1 MQLLKN
7 KYKLIWVLGIILI
20 AGFLSIGIAAYIVSR
35 DAIRAGIVQQ
45 ALPLTA
51 DNIYSEIQKDLLRPV
66 FISSMMAQDTF
77 VREWMIGGE
86 RDTKRIERYLKEIK
100 TKYGANTAFLVSE
113 NSRKYYF
120 EGGVL
125 KIVSKRDTR
134 DKWYFR
140 VREMRAQFESN
151 VDLDQANRDQRTVF
165 VNYRVHDYRGN
176 YIGATGVGLT
186 LDKIGSHIDRYQST
200 FNRRIFFVDRNGQI
214 VLTGQSMK
222 NVQGSIRDLPGI
234 DTVAEQILKG
244 GDTPKQLEYHRGQSL
259 VMVNSRYIPELGS
272 YLLVE
277 QDEGEDIKDVWRVL
291 LINLG
296 IGSILGLLALAVM
309 RRVVDRYQQRLESMT
324 REVLSHAARETE
336 MAREQ
341 QEFVAMVSHEFRT
354 PIAIIDSSLQG
365 LKRHEHGMPDEVSAR
380 YGRIR
385 RATLRLQE
393 LIGNFLAGDRLKQAR
408 FLPGSEHI
416 DLFQLV
422 ARAAE
427 RVEFQNMIFRAD
439 ELGAVVA
446 GDTELLR
453 VVFFN
458 ILNNAIKYSPP
469 NGAIHVDGLVK
480 EGFAEVR
487 IRDSGTGIAPADL
500 MHIFEKHYRAVSN
513 KAAGS
518 GLGLYIVRRIVELH
532 GGTVS
537 VDSVPD
543 QGTTICVR
551 LPVADHPS

>member
-1 MQLLKN
+1 MQLFRD
-7 KYKLIWVLGIILI
+7 KYKLVWALGLILLL
-20 AGFLSIGIAAYIVSR
+20 GFLSIGVAAYIVSR

-66 FISSMMAQDTF
+66 FVSSMMAQDTF
-77 VREWMIGGE
+77 MRDWLTGGE
-86 RDTKRIERYLKEIK
+86 RDVSRIRRYLNEVK
-100 TKYGANTAFLVSE
+100 TRYGTNTSFLVSE
-113 NSRKYYF
+113 RSRKYYF
-120 EGGVL
+120 ESGVL
-125 KIVSKRDTR
+125 KVVSKDDPRD
-134 DKWYFR
+134 DWYFR
-140 VREMRAQFESN
+140 VRQMQAPFESN
-151 VDLDQANRDQRTVF
+151 VDLDEANRDQRTVF
-165 VNYRVHDYRGN
+165 VNYRVLDYRGN
-176 YIGATGVGLT
+176 YIGAIGVGLT
-186 LDKIGSHIDRYQST
+186 LDKIGSHIDRYQSA
-200 FNRRIFFVDRNGQI
+200 FSRRIFFVDRNGMI
-214 VLTGQSMK
+214 VLAGKSMAG
-222 NVQGSIRDLPGI
+222 VSGSIRDLPGI
-234 DTVAEQILKG
+234 NTIAEKILSG
-244 GDTPKQLEYHRGQSL
+244 GDSPKQLEYSSGSSL

-272 YLLVE
+272 FLLVE
-277 QDEGEDIKDVWRVL
+277 QDEHEDVKGVWRVL

-296 IGSILGLLALAVM
+296 IGAILGLLALAVM

-324 REVLSHAARETE
+324 RETLAHAARETE

-365 LKRHEHGMPDEVSAR
+365 LKRHEQGMPEEVTAR

-408 FLPGSEHI
+408 FLPGTEHI
-416 DLFQLV
+416 DLFQLL
-422 ARAAE
+422 ARTAE
-427 RVEFQNMIFRAD
+427 RVEFPHMVFHTDGLAAI
-439 ELGAVVA
+439 VA

-453 VVFFN
+453 IVFFN
-458 ILNNAIKYSPP
+458 ILNNAVKYSPP
-469 NGAIHVDGLVK
+469 DGAIQVDGMVK
-480 EGFAEVR
+480 AGFAEIC
-487 IRDSGTGIAPADL
+487 IRDSGTGIAAADL
-500 MHIFEKHYRAVSN
+500 PHIFDKHYRAAAN

-537 VDSVPD
+537 ADSVPD

-551 LPVADHPS
+551 LPVTTLS